1 MPGSPKRQK
10 ATRKYEVHTAPFTAH
25 WRAHAHCSAGLQ
37 GVQVL
42 VPTGRPRKHPLLCPA
57 PPSSKDAMTSLTAP
71 AAAPRPA
78 VPAPTDHCGGDA
90 CSKRGRKCRLRTL
103 NTRARRRGARPPL
116 RISMRT
122 RQRLA
127 LGFAAPAASPWALPQ
142 SRGLSTG
149 AGHNSRLWGSLQQPN
164 A

>member
-1 MPGSPKRQK
+1 VRRHRQICRLKIEIENFIIKRGSAPRAWLYRADMPGSPKRQK
-10 ATRKYEVHTAPFTAH
+10 ATRKYEVYTAPFTAH
-25 WRAHAHCSAGLQ
+25 WRAHVHCSAGLQ

-71 AAAPRPA
+71 AAAPRSA

-103 NTRARRRGARPPL
+103 KLERGGEGRGRRC
-116 RISMRT
+116 
-122 RQRLA
+122 A
-127 LGFAAPAASPWALPQ
+127 LV
-142 SRGLSTG
+142 
-149 AGHNSRLWGSLQQPN
+149 
-164 A
+164 